1 LRIMLYN
8 FNIIVMYI
16 RGVVMKAKKP
26 GFRLSTI
33 IACLVTMFCIGIV
46 YLWSVFQQPVI
57 DHFGWDVSAVTMV
70 SSAIVFFYVLG
81 SLFGGAL
88 SDKFSPRAVIIVGA
102 VLLSLGLFL
111 TSILGAG
118 IPWLIYLT
126 YGVCSGFGVGFAYSS
141 ALNCIQKWYPHRR
154 GFATGISVCAF
165 GLATVVLGPLIEWFI
180 KTLGV
185 PGAFRILAFTF
196 PVIVAI
202 AGIFIVNPSQEYID
216 SLNLPKAQAM
226 QRQYTTRE
234 ALKTL
239 EFWSLALSL
248 FFLPAAYMMI
258 IPRIKTLGLL
268 RGLTANM
275 TTITV
280 SLTGV
285 ASAVSRLV
293 AASASD
299 KLGRAW
305 TIWTL
310 TAINLVASLLM
321 IFAEGWLY
329 IVAVLLI
336 VCGYSGPAGIFPAMS
351 TDAFG
356 TKFSG
361 ANYGCSFMFLGISSP
376 VFTFLSTQ
384 ISASGAATGNY
395 TASFIVAAAGCVVPL
410 IMLPLYNVARKK
422 HLARDMAMLENQ
434 SE

>member
-1 LRIMLYN
+1 MSS
-8 FNIIVMYI
+8 
-16 RGVVMKAKKP
+16 KKP

-81 SLFGGAL
+81 SLFGGIL
-88 SDKFSPRAVIIVGA
+88 SDRLNPRIVTIMGA

-111 TSILGAG
+111 TSILGSAHSW
-118 IPWLIYLT
+118 IIYLT
-126 YGVCSGFGVGFAYSS
+126 YGACAGIGVGFAYS
-141 ALNCIQKWYPHRR
+141 APLNCIQKWFPHRR

-165 GLATVVLGPLIEWFI
+165 GLATVVLGPLIEMFI
-180 KTLGV
+180 NRFGV
-185 PGAFRILAFTF
+185 PGAFRTLAFTF
-196 PVIVAI
+196 PVIVVI
-202 AGIFIVNPSQEYID
+202 AALFIVNPTKEYLD
-216 SLNLPKAQAM
+216 SLNLPVAQAN
-226 QRQYTTRE
+226 QRQYTTKE

-239 EFWSLALSL
+239 EFWSLALSEL
-248 FFLPAAYMMI
+248 FLPAAYMMI

-268 RGLTANM
+268 RDLTPAM

-280 SLTGV
+280 SLTGI

-305 TIWTL
+305 TIWSL
-310 TAINLVASLLM
+310 AAVMLVASILM
-321 IFAEGWLY
+321 VFARGWLY

-336 VCGYSGPAGIFPAMS
+336 VCGYSGPAGIYPAMC

-356 TKFSG
+356 TKYSG
-361 ANYGCSFMFLGISSP
+361 ANYGCCFMFLGVSAP
-376 VFTFLSTQ
+376 LFTYLSTR
-384 ISASGAATGNY
+384 ISASGAETGNY
-395 TASFIVAAAGCVVPL
+395 TASFIVAAVGCIVPL
-410 IMLPLYNVARKK
+410 IMLPLYNVARRK
-422 HLARDMAMLENQ
+422 HAPRDAAMMAAAAAGETPAG
-434 SE
+434 E

>member
-1 LRIMLYN
+1 MHT
-8 FNIIVMYI
+8 
-16 RGVVMKAKKP
+16 KKP
-26 GFRLSTI
+26 GFRLSAI
-33 IACLVTMFCIGIV
+33 IGCLVTMFCIGIV

-81 SLFGGAL
+81 SLIGGAL
-88 SDKFSPRAVIIVGA
+88 SDRTGPRTVVIIGA

-111 TSILGAG
+111 TSVLSSAHS
-118 IPWLIYLT
+118 WLIYLT
-126 YGVCSGFGVGFAYSS
+126 YGVCSGVGVGFAYSS

-180 KTLGV
+180 TKLGV

-196 PVIVAI
+196 PVLVIIAALFITNPAEEYVA
-202 AGIFIVNPSQEYID
+202 
-216 SLNLPKAQAM
+216 SLNLPKTQIN

-234 ALKTL
+234 ALRTL

-258 IPRIKTLGLL
+258 IPRIKTLGVL
-268 RGLTANM
+268 RGLSANM
-275 TTITV
+275 TTVTV

-285 ASAVSRLV
+285 ASAVSRLA

-299 KLGRAW
+299 KVGRAW

-310 TAINLVASLLM
+310 TAINLVASIIM
-321 IFAEGWLY
+321 IFAKGWLY

-336 VCGYSGPAGIFPAMS
+336 VCGYSGPAGIFPAMCS
-351 TDAFG
+351 DAFG
-356 TKFSG
+356 SKYAG
-361 ANYGCSFMFLGISSP
+361 ANYGCAFMFLGISSP
-376 VFTFLSTQ
+376 VFTFLSTR
-384 ISASGAATGNY
+384 ISAGGAVTGNY
-395 TASFIVAAAGCVVPL
+395 TASFIVAAAGCIVPL
-410 IMLPLYNVARKK
+410 IMLPLYNVARRK
-422 HLARDMAMLENQ
+422 HQKSDAVLMEKAG
-434 SE
+434 